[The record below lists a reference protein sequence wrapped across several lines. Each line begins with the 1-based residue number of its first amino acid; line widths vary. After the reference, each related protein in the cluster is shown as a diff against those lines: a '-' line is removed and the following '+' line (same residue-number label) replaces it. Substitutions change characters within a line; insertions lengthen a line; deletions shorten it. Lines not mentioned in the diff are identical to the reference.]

1 MEGYMPGKRV
11 VILGSGDIGLI
22 MARRMTFEGA
32 KVLVVAELMPY
43 SGGLKRN
50 IVQCLDDFDIPLKL
64 SHTVVDIEGKERV
77 EAVVIAEVGPDRRPI
92 PGTEIRYECDTLL
105 LSCGLLPEN
114 ELSRSAGVALSPITS
129 GPVVNDS
136 LETNIDGIFACG
148 NVLHVH
154 DLVDYVSQEA
164 AAAGKNAAKYILNG
178 KDDEAKV
185 VPIYPEGGV
194 RYTVP
199 ATIRPTEMDD
209 TLTVRFRVADV
220 YKNRAI
226 VTYFDNV
233 EISRRKRPVM
243 APGEMEQV
251 ILTKAKLAE
260 FPDLSRITI
269 TLEEA

>member
-1 MEGYMPGKRV
+1 MGCKTV
-11 VILGSGDIGLI
+11 
-22 MARRMTFEGA
+22 
-32 KVLVVAELMPY
+32 
-43 SGGLKRN
+43 LKRLLTKYAPKS
-50 IVQCLDDFDIPLKL
+50 IEMQQMAMFDQ
-64 SHTVVDIEGKERV
+64 S
-77 EAVVIAEVGPDRRPI
+77 
-92 PGTEIRYECDTLL
+92 
-105 LSCGLLPEN
+105 
-114 ELSRSAGVALSPITS
+114 
-129 GPVVNDS
+129 VVNGS
-136 LETNIDGIFACG
+136 IENM
-148 NVLHVH
+148 
-154 DLVDYVSQEA
+154 
-164 AAAGKNAAKYILNG
+164 
-178 KDDEAKV
+178 DEATPNYADNVTTNVEEVTEFEEVQEPTSVVESETKEPKKV
-185 VPIYPEGGV
+185 EEIKVEPKKEEAKEVKIFPEGGV